1 MEPSPI
7 NKTLEF
13 ITLVQFV
20 MEEEEE
26 EEEGLIKRMEDQF
39 SGAAVILPFGLHAIQ
54 AMHHRRGSMDAP
66 PTLLRTKSYFALLEF
81 PTSVNPS

>member
-26 EEEGLIKRMEDQF
+26 EGPIKRMEDQF

-66 PTLLRTKSYFALLEF
+66 PTLLRPKSCFAFLKF
-81 PTSVNPS
+81 PTYINPS

>member
-26 EEEGLIKRMEDQF
+26 GLIKRMEDQF
-39 SGAAVILPFGLHAIQ
+39 SGAEG
-54 AMHHRRGSMDAP
+54 
-66 PTLLRTKSYFALLEF
+66 
-81 PTSVNPS
+81 